1 MFKKICYCLCILKL
15 QTTNDCSS
23 IFERLDT
30 RSNTK
35 LSVAIQTKQMAQKLE
50 NATSSMVLRAQVIF
64 RNPRKDATT
73 CIRMKI
79 SETFFCCANHILFS
93 DGKFWKFEKK
103 QLKIFFGSL
112 RCTENCCW
120 KSLFVCGNLWWT
132 CFIKTQWE
140 QKMGATS
147 IEWKA
152 DGKVKS
158 RLS

>member
-1 MFKKICYCLCILKL
+1 MFKKICYCFRHIKCILKI

-93 DGKFWKFEKK
+93 DGKFRKFEKK
-103 QLKIFFGSL
+103 QRKKVLLDHFVAQKTAAESH
-112 RCTENCCW
+112 C
-120 KSLFVCGNLWWT
+120 LFVETYGEHVLLKRNGNRKWVPHQLNE
-132 CFIKTQWE
+132 KQME
-140 QKMGATS
+140 K
-147 IEWKA
+147 
-152 DGKVKS
+152 
-158 RLS
+158 